1 MILESE
7 ANLHDREGV
16 FGENDVLHHVD
27 HPVRCHLGEQGGH
40 NVHVNVDLQNWNLVC
55 KDKLDAFHSY
65 LAHLVLLHRDLSC
78 NIMLWLSLYIR
89 IGTYVKCK
97 ELNELQF

>member
-7 ANLHDREGV
+7 PNLHDREGV

-55 KDKLDAFHSY
+55 EDKLDAFHSY
-65 LAHLVLLHRDLSC
+65 LAHLVLLHRDLIC
-78 NIMLWLSLYIR
+78 NAILCYDYRYTLGKVHM
-89 IGTYVKCK
+89 
-97 ELNELQF
+97 